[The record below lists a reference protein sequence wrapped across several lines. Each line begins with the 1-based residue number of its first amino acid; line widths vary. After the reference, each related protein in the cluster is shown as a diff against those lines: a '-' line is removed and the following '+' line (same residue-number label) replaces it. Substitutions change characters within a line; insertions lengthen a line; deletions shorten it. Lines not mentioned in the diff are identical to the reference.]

1 MFRSARPYAI
11 EAGLDEPIVCYQGAV
26 VADPVSGTFL
36 RHVPI
41 PRAVALEAIDAVV
54 EAGFHVNCYVDDV
67 LYVAEVTPEARAYAG
82 FQYLHVEAVGD
93 LRTWLHADPTKLVA
107 VGAPEE
113 LDALEDVLK
122 PRFHGRLFISK
133 SLPHFLEFAH
143 PDVNKGS
150 GLAFVAERL
159 GFTSTETVACGD
171 GENDRELLD
180 WAGFGVAVA
189 NAHEDILRR
198 ADLVVPPAQDE
209 GVAFLLESYLLLNS
223 LS

>member
-1 MFRSARPYAI
+1 M
-11 EAGLDEPIVCYQGAV
+11 
-26 VADPVSGTFL
+26 
-36 RHVPI
+36 
-41 PRAVALEAIDAVV
+41 
-54 EAGFHVNCYVDDV
+54 
-67 LYVAEVTPEARAYAG
+67 
-82 FQYLHVEAVGD
+82 
-93 LRTWLHADPTKLVA
+93 
-107 VGAPEE
+107 
-113 LDALEDVLK
+113 LK
-122 PRFHGRLFISK
+122 PRFHRRLFISK

-159 GFTSTETVACGD
+159 GFTSAETVACGD

-198 ADLVVPPAQDE
+198 ADLVVPPAQEE